1 MTATLAE
8 ILLQEKIAVIAIDT
22 LYGIVGRAFS
32 ESVVERIYEVKG
44 RDENKPFIIL
54 IPTIETLKDFGI
66 VLSEKETEKIETLW
80 PGSVTIILPLPLD
93 RIERFSYLH
102 RGTKTLAFRMP
113 DKSELI
119 ELLKETGPLVAP
131 SANPQGMPPATTIA
145 EARTYFGE
153 MVNHYE
159 DAGRV
164 EGEPSTIISFQKGE
178 MTVIRQGAVRI
189 V

>member
-1 MTATLAE
+1 MTTTLAE
-8 ILLQEKIAVIAIDT
+8 ILVQEKIAIMATDT
-22 LYGIVGRAFS
+22 LYGIVGRALC
-32 ESVVERIYEVKG
+32 ESVVSRIYEVKG

-102 RGTKTLAFRMP
+102 RGTNTLAFRMP
-113 DKSELI
+113 DSSELI
-119 ELLKETGPLVAP
+119 ELLKEMGPLVAP
-131 SANPQGMPPATTIA
+131 SANPQGKPPAKTID
-145 EARTYFGE
+145 EARAYFGDS
-153 MVNHYE
+153 VDHYE
-159 DAGRV
+159 DAGV
-164 EGEPSTIISFQKGE
+164 VAGEPSTIISFQNGE
-178 MTVIRQGAVRI
+178 MAVIRQGTTRI

>member
-1 MTATLAE
+1 MTASVAE
-8 ILLQEKIAVIAIDT
+8 ILLQEKIAVITTDT

-54 IPTIETLKDFGI
+54 IPAIEALKEFGI
-66 VLSEKETEKIETLW
+66 TLSEKEKEKIETLW
-80 PGSVTIILPLPLD
+80 PGSVTIILPLPPD

-102 RGTKTLAFRMP
+102 RGIKTLAFRMP

-131 SANPQGMPPATTIA
+131 SANQQGKPPAKTID
-145 EARTYFGE
+145 EAREYFGDT
-153 MVNHYE
+153 MDYYE
-159 DAGRV
+159 DGGIV
-164 EGEPSTIISFQKGE
+164 QGEPSTIITLQNGE
-178 MTVIRQGAVRI
+178 VEVIRQGTARI